1 MPDDNI
7 LERVF
12 LSNKNN
18 VNEYTVA
25 SVGIT
30 KAEPYTNDKIRVY
43 MGGLAFIMTRI
54 NVVPENKYIK
64 LENNTGNNK
73 NGKNR

>member
-1 MPDDNI
+1 
-7 LERVF
+7 
-12 LSNKNN
+12 
-18 VNEYTVA
+18 
-25 SVGIT
+25 
-30 KAEPYTNDKIRVY
+30 